1 MTNKSFLDN
10 RFLTALQ
17 HRDYRVLWIS
27 NLSANSAAW
36 ALIVARGWLVWDMS
50 DSSLYV
56 GLVTFLAMVPRVLI
70 PPFSGYL
77 ADRFDRKKVMSSMF
91 SLNLINSLI
100 LAGLVFTGD
109 IQMWHLMILALI
121 DGSVRSAQMPVG
133 QALVPNLI
141 PKEKLLNAIALGQA
155 TMHGARFFGPLT
167 ILPILSI
174 AGLEWAFL
182 LCSGFYSVSLLQ
194 TLRIKTVSKGDM
206 DTQKGFITNFS
217 EGIPYVYKHTKLRLI
232 VFMAFL
238 HCGFTMSFESVLPV
252 LSVDRFGATEG
263 NDFSILMMCVGAGS
277 LISVFFLSGVVKE
290 STKGRLFLNFGIIS
304 GLAPILLALS
314 STMPM
319 AIFAAVLMGASQ
331 AGYMTLTHTMI
342 QAITEDG
349 VRGRVG
355 AVYSIHIGGIMAS
368 MNLANGALADLS
380 ILEFKLWGGLKTFLS
395 VDTMLSIGGLL
406 FIVAVGLS
414 WLIYTLRSIYQTGLP
429 TADNPN

>member
-100 LAGLVFTGD
+100 LAGLVFAGD

-182 LCSGFYSVSLLQ
+182 LCSGFYSVSLIQ

-217 EGIPYVYKHTKLRLI
+217 EGIPYV
-232 VFMAFL
+232 
-238 HCGFTMSFESVLPV
+238 
-252 LSVDRFGATEG
+252 
-263 NDFSILMMCVGAGS
+263 
-277 LISVFFLSGVVKE
+277 
-290 STKGRLFLNFGIIS
+290 
-304 GLAPILLALS
+304 
-314 STMPM
+314 
-319 AIFAAVLMGASQ
+319 
-331 AGYMTLTHTMI
+331 
-342 QAITEDG
+342 
-349 VRGRVG
+349 
-355 AVYSIHIGGIMAS
+355 
-368 MNLANGALADLS
+368 
-380 ILEFKLWGGLKTFLS
+380 
-395 VDTMLSIGGLL
+395 
-406 FIVAVGLS
+406 
-414 WLIYTLRSIYQTGLP
+414 
-429 TADNPN
+429 